1 MTTKTRITKHKTI
14 LSTLN
19 EEIGEIFL
27 TNCSNKKGIK
37 IHHIEFKIF
46 DDYEH
51 YKNKG
56 IMTKAVADYLQYCK
70 EGNINSL
77 IAIVKKD
84 NIASVRVLEK
94 NNFAKL
100 QELEKFYIY
109 VIDLRFEPD
118 FTKKTIQE
126 FQKRIF

>member
-27 TNCSNKKGIK
+27 TNFSDKKGIK
-37 IHHIEFKIF
+37 NIEFKIF

-70 EGNINSL
+70 EGNINRL
-77 IAIVKKD
+77 IAVVKKD

-109 VIDLRFEPD
+109 VINLRFEPD

-126 FQKRIF
+126 FLNIKK